1 MATLIIGYGS
11 LLRGDDSA
19 GRHVADS
26 LTGSQSNETI
36 TVLSVHQ
43 LTPELADPISRSDMV
58 IFIDAA
64 AEGRPGEVNVFPLAQ
79 GAYQQGSHQTT
90 PDGLLAMADELF
102 GQRPQGYM
110 VTITG
115 ESFEI
120 SDSLSPAVASAVPQA
135 INRVLDLIHKKESL
149 DLGN

>member
-19 GRHVADS
+19 GRHVADALAIS
-26 LTGSQSNETI
+26 LPSETT

-43 LTPELADPISRSDMV
+43 LTPELADPISRSDVV

-64 AEGRPGEVNVFPLAQ
+64 AEGRPGEVNVIPLAQ
-79 GAYQQGSHQTT
+79 GTFRRGSHQTT

-102 GQRPQGYM
+102 GRRPQAYM
-110 VTITG
+110 VTING
-115 ESFEI
+115 ESFEM
-120 SDSLSPAVASAVPQA
+120 SDRLSPAVESAVPLA
-135 INRVLDLIHKKESL
+135 ISRVLALIHKKESP